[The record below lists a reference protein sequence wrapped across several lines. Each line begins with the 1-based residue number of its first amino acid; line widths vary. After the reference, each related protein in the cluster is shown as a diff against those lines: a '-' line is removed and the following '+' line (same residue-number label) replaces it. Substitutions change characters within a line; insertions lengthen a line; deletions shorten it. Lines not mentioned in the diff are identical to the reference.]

1 MLLQAIEHNNYAA
14 LQVEQDRE
22 SIMKAI
28 DRCSDIVE
36 LGVTAVEQQGQQLAT
51 SYAKLNR

>member
-1 MLLQAIEHNNYAA
+1 VLLQAIEHNNYAA